1 MPDYGALSKR
11 PLDEMIAGARV
22 EIAPYKKD
30 PRDFILWKPSKPG
43 EPAWPSPCGIAV
55 PGRPGWH
62 IECSA
67 MSWKYLGEVFDIHG
81 GGIDL
86 VFPHHENE
94 IAQSRCAFHT
104 PAMAN
109 FWVHNGFLQ
118 VEGEKM
124 AKSVGNFVTIQE
136 LRAGWRDFSWPG
148 DVIRFAMLSTHYR
161 QPLNFSQYALEQ
173 ASVAL
178 DTFSLFR
185 PVNPLDPSQ
194 EFMDALLDDLNTPRA
209 IAELHR
215 LYKEARANMSDLAD
229 RTARPGAM
237 LQDSDFVAAEQLL
250 AGLRFLGIELRDH
263 DPDWAR
269 KQAMLGLPVGQ
280 RDKVDALIG
289 ARNAA
294 RNAKNFKEADRIR
307 DELAK
312 MGVVLKDTKDGTTW
326 EIAR

>member
-1 MPDYGALSKR
+1 
-11 PLDEMIAGARV
+11 
-22 EIAPYKKD
+22 
-30 PRDFILWKPSKPG
+30 
-43 EPAWPSPCGIAV
+43 
-55 PGRPGWH
+55 
-62 IECSA
+62 
-67 MSWKYLGEVFDIHG
+67 
-81 GGIDL
+81 
-86 VFPHHENE
+86 
-94 IAQSRCAFHT
+94 
-104 PAMAN
+104 MAN